1 MGATSRQKLDDVI
14 LRTKFSSLCS
24 TTYNCGVFYGTYADA
39 LENDSNAS
47 TENDKKKEKGI

>member
-1 MGATSRQKLDDVI
+1 MDAASRQKLDDVI
-14 LRTKFSSLCS
+14 LRTKFSSLCW
-24 TTYNCGVFYGTYADA
+24 TTYNCGVFYGTYAEA